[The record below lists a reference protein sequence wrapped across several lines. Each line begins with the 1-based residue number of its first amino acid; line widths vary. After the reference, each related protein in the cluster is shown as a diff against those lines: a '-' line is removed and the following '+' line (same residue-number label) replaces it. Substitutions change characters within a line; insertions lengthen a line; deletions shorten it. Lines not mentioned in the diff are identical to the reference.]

1 MRLSSINGQGQSL
14 PSDANTDG
22 ARVRA
27 VPGKAHA
34 PTEGDL
40 TSHNQIEVQWL
51 ALTTAEETG
60 NTAIVSYQ
68 LLWDNNSGTAD
79 IVLHESD
86 TLSFL
91 VDSLA
96 EGSDYKFRVIA
107 RNVYG
112 YGETS
117 DEVTIRASDV
127 PDAMSM
133 VNIISV

>member
-1 MRLSSINGQGQSL
+1 M
-14 PSDANTDG
+14 
-22 ARVRA
+22 
-27 VPGKAHA
+27 
-34 PTEGDL
+34 

-68 LLWDNNSGTAD
+68 LLWDNNSGTSD

-133 VNIISV
+133 VNIISVETEL